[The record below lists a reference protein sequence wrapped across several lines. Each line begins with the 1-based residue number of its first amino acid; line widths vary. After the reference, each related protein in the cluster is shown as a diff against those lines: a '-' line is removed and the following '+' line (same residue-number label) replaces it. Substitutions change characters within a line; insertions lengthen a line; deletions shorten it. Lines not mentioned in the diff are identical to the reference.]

1 MMKKFLALA
10 GLGLL
15 AVATPAQAQL
25 GLLIPKEKTAVKEG
39 FSFPADGE
47 IRIAVLRPDVA
58 VGEMSLGGLNQP
70 NADWTSAAR
79 KNMADAL
86 QGTKASAKTTLKFM
100 PELQGDDE
108 IIMAE
113 YRALFKNVTDAVVV
127 HKLFPGNRL
136 PTKKEAFD
144 WSLGKGVSKL
154 GELGGGDYGLFF
166 YSEDRYTSSTGK
178 IMKAL
183 IGGPP
188 PVHIGY
194 AGLVDLTTGDLVWIN
209 ADIEMGG
216 DPRETEGA
224 KKRVKQLLEG
234 FPMRGTEPVLLTWE

>member
-1 MMKKFLALA
+1 MKKKLLAAA
-10 GLGLL
+10 GLCLFAL
-15 AVATPAQAQL
+15 STPAQAQL

-39 FSFPADGE
+39 FSFPAQGE
-47 IRIAVLRPDVA
+47 IRIVVLRPDVA

-70 NADWTSAAR
+70 NADWTNAAR

-86 QGTKASAKTTLKFM
+86 QGTKASGKTKLNFM

-108 IIMAE
+108 TYMAE

-144 WSLGKGVSKL
+144 WSLGKGAAKL

-178 IMKAL
+178 IMKAI

-194 AGLVDLTTGDLVWIN
+194 AGLVDLKSGDLVWIN

-216 DPRETEGA
+216 DPREVEGA

-234 FPMRGTEPVLLTWE
+234 FPLRGTEPVLLTWE

>member
-1 MMKKFLALA
+1 MGKKLLGLI

-15 AVATPAQAQL
+15 AVAMPAKAQL
-25 GLLIPKEKTAVKEG
+25 FSLVPTEKTAVKDG
-39 FSFPADGE
+39 FSFPAEGE
-47 IRIAVLRPDVA
+47 IRIVVLRPDVA

-70 NADWTSAAR
+70 NADWTKAAR

-86 QGTKASAKTTLKFM
+86 QGTKANDKASLKFM
-100 PELQGDDE
+100 PELQGEDE
-108 IIMAE
+108 TYMAE

-166 YSEDRYTSSTGK
+166 YSEDRYTSATGK
-178 IMKAL
+178 VMKLL

-194 AGLVDLTTGDLVWIN
+194 AGLVDLKSGDLVWIN
-209 ADIEMGG
+209 ADIQMGG

-224 KKRVKQLLEG
+224 KKRIKQLLEG

>member
-1 MMKKFLALA
+1 MKRFFALA
-10 GLGLL
+10 AFGLL
-15 AVATPAQAQL
+15 VLSTPANAQL

-39 FSFPADGE
+39 FSFPAEGE
-47 IRIAVLRPDVA
+47 IRIVVLRPDVA

-70 NADWTSAAR
+70 NADWTGAAR

-86 QGTKASAKTTLKFM
+86 QGTKASDKTKLNFM

-108 IIMAE
+108 TTMAE

-127 HKLFPGNRL
+127 HKLFPGQRL

-144 WSLGKGVSKL
+144 WSLGKGVAKL

-166 YSEDRYTSSTGK
+166 YSEDRYTSATGK
-178 IMKAL
+178 VMKFL
-183 IGGPP
+183 VGGPP

-194 AGLVDLTTGDLVWIN
+194 AGLVDLKTGDLVWIN

-216 DPRETEGA
+216 DPREVEGA

-234 FPMRGTEPVLLTWE
+234 FPLRGSQPVLLTWE